1 MIKKVLVANRGEI
14 AVRIIRACRELGLE
28 TVAVYS
34 EADRTA
40 LHVRYADEAYLIG
53 PAPVQESY
61 LCWKKIID
69 VAIKAGADA
78 VHPGYGFL
86 AENPAFAQACQEAG
100 LIFVGPSPETLRL
113 MGDKIA
119 ARSVVKAAGVPV
131 VPGTDYGLNDEELI
145 AAAQE
150 LGYPLLIKPAHGG
163 GGKGMRIIES
173 PEEMPRALAAARRE
187 SKAVFG
193 DDILFLEKIV
203 EGARHIEFQI
213 LADGFGNVIHL
224 GERECSIQRRH
235 QKLIEEAPSRALDE
249 ELRRRMSEAAVRVA
263 RTVGYLNA
271 GTVEFLLDKDKNFY
285 FIEMN
290 CRLQVEHPVT
300 EMATGIDIVREQLRI
315 ASGRRLR
322 YTQDDV
328 RLRGWAIECR
338 IIAEDPYKGFLPS
351 PGRITGLYEPS
362 GPGVRVDS
370 GIYEGFEVSP
380 YYDSLIGKLV
390 AWGETR
396 GEAILR
402 MRRAL
407 DEYRIVGIKTNIP
420 FHQQIV
426 NDTRFIG
433 GQFDTQFVE
442 HRFSMVE
449 RGYEEHLEVVA
460 IAATLLAHSSDRIS
474 SQSVIP
480 EETPGG
486 PATIYIATVRDKS
499 FTIEIDG
506 GEMTVDGQRRA
517 VDIKRIDGIPL
528 YSLLIEGNSYE
539 VFVEGKKGE
548 YQILLEGGLYS
559 VWVEAK
565 EILAKPSETGAVA
578 AIAVAIASLL
588 KEREEV
594 SEARLEVVPSPERG
608 LSTWAFWG
616 RYWQLMRSRE
626 LRRGHR

>member
-1 MIKKVLVANRGEI
+1 MFKKVLAANRGEI

-34 EADRTA
+34 EVDRTA
-40 LHVRYADEAYLIG
+40 LHVRYADEAYRIG

-61 LCWKKIID
+61 LRWERIID

-86 AENPAFAQACQEAG
+86 AGNPAFAEACREAG
-100 LIFVGPSPETLRL
+100 LIFVGPNPQTIRL
-113 MGDKIA
+113 MSDKIA
-119 ARSVVKAAGVPV
+119 ARSVVKAAGVAIA
-131 VPGTDYGLNDEELI
+131 PGTDYSLSDEELI
-145 AAAQE
+145 AAAEE

-163 GGKGMRIIES
+163 GGKGMRIVES

-193 DDILFLEKIV
+193 DDVLYLEKIV

-213 LADGFGNVIHL
+213 LADSFGNVIHL

-249 ELRRRMSEAAVRVA
+249 ELRRRMGEAAVKVA

-285 FIEMN
+285 FIETN

-300 EMATGIDIVREQLRI
+300 EMVTGIDIVKEQLRV

-322 YTQDDV
+322 YSQDDV

-370 GIYEGFEVSP
+370 GVYEGFEVSL

-433 GQFDTQFVE
+433 GQFDTKFVE

-449 RGYEEHLEVVA
+449 SEREEHLEVVA
-460 IAATLLAHSSDRIS
+460 IAATLFAQSSNRIPP
-474 SQSVIP
+474 QSVIP
-480 EETPGG
+480 EDEAPGG
-486 PATIYIATVRDKS
+486 PAMRYIATVGDKS

-517 VDIKRIDGIPL
+517 VDIKRIDGVSL
-528 YSLLIEGNSYE
+528 YSLLIESNSYE
-539 VFVEGKKGE
+539 VFVEEKKGE
-548 YQILLEGGLYS
+548 YQILLEGELYS
-559 VWVEAK
+559 VRVEVK
-565 EILAKPSETGAVA
+565 EVLGKPSGAGAVA
-578 AIAVAIASLL
+578 AIAAAIASLL
-588 KEREEV
+588 EEV
-594 SEARLEVVPSPERG
+594 PEARLEVVPSPERG
-608 LSTWAFWG
+608 LSSWAFWG
-616 RYWQLMRSRE
+616 RYRQLMRSRE
-626 LRRGHR
+626 LRRGRR

>member
-1 MIKKVLVANRGEI
+1 MFKKVLAANRGEI

-34 EADRTA
+34 KVDRTA
-40 LHVRYADEAYLIG
+40 LHVRYADEAYPIG

-61 LCWKKIID
+61 LRWERIID

-86 AENPAFAQACQEAG
+86 AGNPAFAEACREAG
-100 LIFVGPSPETLRL
+100 LIFVGPNPQTIRL
-113 MGDKIA
+113 MSDKIA
-119 ARSVVKAAGVPV
+119 ARSVVKAAGVAIA
-131 VPGTDYGLNDEELI
+131 PGTDYSLSDEELI
-145 AAAQE
+145 AAAEE

-163 GGKGMRIIES
+163 GGKGMRIVES

-193 DDILFLEKIV
+193 DDVLYLEKIV

-213 LADGFGNVIHL
+213 LADSFGNVIHL

-249 ELRRRMSEAAVRVA
+249 ELRRRMGEAAVKVA

-285 FIEMN
+285 FIETN

-300 EMATGIDIVREQLRI
+300 EMVTGIDIVKEQLRV

-322 YTQDDV
+322 YSQDDV

-370 GIYEGFEVSP
+370 GVYEGFEVSL

-433 GQFDTQFVE
+433 GQFDTKFVE

-449 RGYEEHLEVVA
+449 SEREEHLEVVA
-460 IAATLLAHSSDRIS
+460 IAATLFAQSSNRIPP
-474 SQSVIP
+474 QSVIP
-480 EETPGG
+480 EDEAPGG
-486 PATIYIATVRDKS
+486 PAMRYIATVGDKS

-517 VDIKRIDGIPL
+517 VDIKRIDGVSL
-528 YSLLIEGNSYE
+528 YSLLIESNSYE
-539 VFVEGKKGE
+539 VFVEEKKGE
-548 YQILLEGGLYS
+548 YQILLEGELYS
-559 VWVEAK
+559 VRLEVK
-565 EILAKPSETGAVA
+565 EVLGKPSGAGAVA
-578 AIAVAIASLL
+578 AIAAAIASLL
-588 KEREEV
+588 EEV
-594 SEARLEVVPSPERG
+594 PEARLEVVPSPERG
-608 LSTWAFWG
+608 LSSWAFWG
-616 RYWQLMRSRE
+616 RYRQLMRSRE
-626 LRRGHR
+626 LRRGRR

>member
-1 MIKKVLVANRGEI
+1 MFKKVLVANRGEI

-40 LHVRYADEAYLIG
+40 LHVRYADEAYSIG

-61 LCWKKIID
+61 LRWERIVD
-69 VAIKAGADA
+69 VAIRAGADA
-78 VHPGYGFL
+78 VHPDYGFL
-86 AENPAFAQACQEAG
+86 GENYVFAQASREAG
-100 LIFVGPSPETLRL
+100 LIFVGPDPQTIGL
-113 MGDKIA
+113 MSDKMA
-119 ARSVVKAAGVPV
+119 ARRAVKAAGVPV
-131 VPGTDYGLNDEELI
+131 APGTDYGLSNEELI
-145 AAAQE
+145 AAAEE

-193 DDILFLEKIV
+193 DDILYLEKIV

-249 ELRRRMSEAAVRVA
+249 ELRRRMGEAAIKVA

-271 GTVEFLLDKDKNFY
+271 GTVEFLLDRDKNFY

-300 EMATGIDIVREQLRI
+300 EMVTGIDIVKEQLRV

-322 YTQDDV
+322 YSQDDV

-338 IIAEDPYKGFLPS
+338 IMAEDPYKGFLPS

-370 GIYEGFEVSP
+370 GVYEGFEVSL

-407 DEYRIVGIKTNIP
+407 NEYRIVGIKTNIP

-449 RGYEEHLEVVA
+449 KDREEHLEVVA
-460 IAATLLAHSSDRIS
+460 IAATLLAHFSNRVPP
-474 SQSVIP
+474 QSVVL
-480 EETPGG
+480 EDEAPGG
-486 PATIYIATVRDKS
+486 PVTRYIATVGDKS

-506 GEMTVDGQRRA
+506 GEMTIDGQRQA
-517 VDIKRIDGIPL
+517 VDIKRIDGVPL

-548 YQILLEGGLYS
+548 YQILLEGELYS
-559 VWVEAK
+559 ARVEV
-565 EILAKPSETGAVA
+565 EEVLGKPFGTETVA

-588 KEREEV
+588 GEEVPEAIPSLERE
-594 SEARLEVVPSPERG
+594 
-608 LSTWAFWG
+608 LSSWAFWG

-626 LRRGHR
+626 LKRGRR

>member
-1 MIKKVLVANRGEI
+1 MFKKVLAANRGEI

-34 EADRTA
+34 EVDRTA
-40 LHVRYADEAYLIG
+40 LHVRYADEAYPIG

-61 LCWKKIID
+61 LRWERIID

-86 AENPAFAQACQEAG
+86 AGNPAFAEACREAG
-100 LIFVGPSPETLRL
+100 LIFVGPNPQTIRL
-113 MGDKIA
+113 MSDKIS
-119 ARSVVKAAGVPV
+119 ARSVVKAAGVAIA
-131 VPGTDYGLNDEELI
+131 PGTDYSLSDEELI
-145 AAAQE
+145 AAAEE

-163 GGKGMRIIES
+163 GGKGMRIVES

-193 DDILFLEKIV
+193 DDVLYLETIV

-213 LADGFGNVIHL
+213 LADSFGNVIHL

-249 ELRRRMSEAAVRVA
+249 ELRRRMGEAAVKVA

-285 FIEMN
+285 FIETN

-300 EMATGIDIVREQLRI
+300 EMVTGIDIVKEQLRV

-322 YTQDDV
+322 YSQDDV

-370 GIYEGFEVSP
+370 GVYEGFEVSL

-433 GQFDTQFVE
+433 GQFDTKFVE

-449 RGYEEHLEVVA
+449 SEREEHLEVVA
-460 IAATLLAHSSDRIS
+460 IAATLFAQSSNRIPP
-474 SQSVIP
+474 QSVIP
-480 EETPGG
+480 EDEAPGG
-486 PATIYIATVRDKS
+486 PAMRYIATVGDKS

-517 VDIKRIDGIPL
+517 VDIKRIDGVSL
-528 YSLLIEGNSYE
+528 YSLLIESNSYE
-539 VFVEGKKGE
+539 VFVEEKKGE
-548 YQILLEGGLYS
+548 YQILLEGELYS
-559 VWVEAK
+559 VRLEVK
-565 EILAKPSETGAVA
+565 EVLGKPSGAGAVA
-578 AIAVAIASLL
+578 AIAAAIASLL
-588 KEREEV
+588 QEV
-594 SEARLEVVPSPERG
+594 PEARLEVVPSPERG
-608 LSTWAFWG
+608 LSSWAFWG
-616 RYWQLMRSRE
+616 RYRQLMRSKE
-626 LRRGHR
+626 LRRGRR

>member
-1 MIKKVLVANRGEI
+1 MSKKVLAANRGEI

-34 EADRTA
+34 EVDRTA
-40 LHVRYADEAYLIG
+40 LHVRYADEAYPIG

-61 LCWKKIID
+61 LRWERIID

-86 AENPAFAQACQEAG
+86 AGNPAFAEACREAG
-100 LIFVGPSPETLRL
+100 LIFVGPNPQTIRL
-113 MGDKIA
+113 MSDKIA
-119 ARSVVKAAGVPV
+119 ARSVVKAAGVAIA
-131 VPGTDYGLNDEELI
+131 PGTDYSLSDEELI
-145 AAAQE
+145 AAAEE

-163 GGKGMRIIES
+163 GGKGMRIVES

-193 DDILFLEKIV
+193 DDVLYLERIV

-213 LADGFGNVIHL
+213 LADSFGNVIHL

-249 ELRRRMSEAAVRVA
+249 ELRQRMGEAAVKVA

-285 FIEMN
+285 FIETN

-300 EMATGIDIVREQLRI
+300 EMVTGIDIVKEQLRV

-322 YTQDDV
+322 YSQDDV

-370 GIYEGFEVSP
+370 GVYEGFEVSL

-433 GQFDTQFVE
+433 GQFDTKFVE

-449 RGYEEHLEVVA
+449 SEREEHLEVVA
-460 IAATLLAHSSDRIS
+460 IAATLFAQSSNRIPP
-474 SQSVIP
+474 QSVIP
-480 EETPGG
+480 EDEAPGG
-486 PATIYIATVRDKS
+486 PAMRYIATVGDKS

-517 VDIKRIDGIPL
+517 VDIKRIDGVSL
-528 YSLLIEGNSYE
+528 YSLLIESNSYE
-539 VFVEGKKGE
+539 VFVEEKKGE
-548 YQILLEGGLYS
+548 YQILLEGELYS
-559 VWVEAK
+559 VRLEVK
-565 EILAKPSETGAVA
+565 EVLGKPSGAGAVA
-578 AIAVAIASLL
+578 AIAAAIASLL
-588 KEREEV
+588 EEV
-594 SEARLEVVPSPERG
+594 PEARLEVVPSPERG
-608 LSTWAFWG
+608 LSSWAFWG
-616 RYWQLMRSRE
+616 RYRQLMRSRE
-626 LRRGHR
+626 LRRGRR

>member
-1 MIKKVLVANRGEI
+1 MLKKVLAANRGEI

-34 EADRTA
+34 EVDRTA
-40 LHVRYADEAYLIG
+40 LHVRYADEAYRIG

-61 LCWKKIID
+61 LRWERIID

-86 AENPAFAQACQEAG
+86 AGNPAFAEACREAG
-100 LIFVGPSPETLRL
+100 LIFVGPNPQTIRL
-113 MGDKIA
+113 MSDKIA
-119 ARSVVKAAGVPV
+119 ARSVVKAAGVAIA
-131 VPGTDYGLNDEELI
+131 PGTDYSLSDEELI
-145 AAAQE
+145 AAAEE

-163 GGKGMRIIES
+163 GGKGMRIVES

-193 DDILFLEKIV
+193 DDVLYLEKIV

-213 LADGFGNVIHL
+213 LADSFGNVIHL

-249 ELRRRMSEAAVRVA
+249 ELRRRMGEAAVKVA

-285 FIEMN
+285 FIETN

-300 EMATGIDIVREQLRI
+300 EMVTGIDIVKEQLRV

-322 YTQDDV
+322 YSQDDV

-370 GIYEGFEVSP
+370 GVYEGFEVSL

-433 GQFDTQFVE
+433 GQFDTKFVE

-449 RGYEEHLEVVA
+449 SEREEHLEVVA
-460 IAATLLAHSSDRIS
+460 IAATLFAQSSNRIPP
-474 SQSVIP
+474 QSVIP
-480 EETPGG
+480 EDEAPGG
-486 PATIYIATVRDKS
+486 PAMGYIATVGDKS

-517 VDIKRIDGIPL
+517 VDIKRIDGVSL
-528 YSLLIEGNSYE
+528 YSLLIESNSYE
-539 VFVEGKKGE
+539 VFVEEKKGE
-548 YQILLEGGLYS
+548 YQILLEGELYS
-559 VWVEAK
+559 VRLEVK
-565 EILAKPSETGAVA
+565 EVLGKPSGAGAVA
-578 AIAVAIASLL
+578 AIAAAIASLL
-588 KEREEV
+588 EEV
-594 SEARLEVVPSPERG
+594 PEARLEVVPSPERG
-608 LSTWAFWG
+608 LSSWAFWG
-616 RYWQLMRSRE
+616 RYRQLMRSRE
-626 LRRGHR
+626 LRRGRR

>member
-1 MIKKVLVANRGEI
+1 MFKKVLAANRGEI

-34 EADRTA
+34 EVDRTA
-40 LHVRYADEAYLIG
+40 LHVRYADEAYPIG

-61 LCWKKIID
+61 LRWERIID

-86 AENPAFAQACQEAG
+86 AGNPAFAEACREAG
-100 LIFVGPSPETLRL
+100 LIFVGPNPQTIRL
-113 MGDKIA
+113 MSDKIA
-119 ARSVVKAAGVPV
+119 ARSVVKAAGVAIA
-131 VPGTDYGLNDEELI
+131 PGTDYSLSDEELI
-145 AAAQE
+145 AAAEE

-163 GGKGMRIIES
+163 GGKGMRIVES

-193 DDILFLEKIV
+193 DDVLYLEKIV

-213 LADGFGNVIHL
+213 LADSFGNVIHL

-249 ELRRRMSEAAVRVA
+249 ELRRRMGEAAVKVA

-285 FIEMN
+285 FIETN

-300 EMATGIDIVREQLRI
+300 EMVTGIDIVKEQLRV

-322 YTQDDV
+322 YSQDDV

-370 GIYEGFEVSP
+370 GVYEGFEVSL

-433 GQFDTQFVE
+433 GQFDTKFVE

-449 RGYEEHLEVVA
+449 SEREEHLEVVA
-460 IAATLLAHSSDRIS
+460 IAATLFAQSSNRIPP
-474 SQSVIP
+474 QSVIP
-480 EETPGG
+480 EDEAPGG
-486 PATIYIATVRDKS
+486 PAMRYIATVGDKS

-517 VDIKRIDGIPL
+517 VDIKRIDGVSL
-528 YSLLIEGNSYE
+528 YSLLIESNSYE
-539 VFVEGKKGE
+539 VFVEEKKGE
-548 YQILLEGGLYS
+548 YQILLEGELYS
-559 VWVEAK
+559 VRLEVK
-565 EILAKPSETGAVA
+565 EVLGKPSGAGAVA
-578 AIAVAIASLL
+578 AIAAAIASLL
-588 KEREEV
+588 EEV
-594 SEARLEVVPSPERG
+594 PEARLEVVPSPERG
-608 LSTWAFWG
+608 LSSWAFWG
-616 RYWQLMRSRE
+616 RYRQLMRSRE
-626 LRRGHR
+626 LRRGRR

>member
-1 MIKKVLVANRGEI
+1 MFKKVLAANRGEI
-14 AVRIIRACRELGLE
+14 AVRIIRGCRELGLE

-34 EADRTA
+34 KVDRTA
-40 LHVRYADEAYLIG
+40 LHVRYADEAYPIG

-61 LCWKKIID
+61 LRWERIID
-69 VAIKAGADA
+69 VAIEAGADA

-86 AENPAFAQACQEAG
+86 AGNPAFAEACREAG
-100 LIFVGPSPETLRL
+100 LIFVGPNPQTIRL
-113 MGDKIA
+113 MSDKIA
-119 ARSVVKAAGVPV
+119 ARSVVKAAGVAIA
-131 VPGTDYGLNDEELI
+131 PGTDYSLSDEELI
-145 AAAQE
+145 AAAEE

-163 GGKGMRIIES
+163 GGKGMRIVES

-193 DDILFLEKIV
+193 DDVLYLEKIV

-213 LADGFGNVIHL
+213 LADSFGNVIHL

-249 ELRRRMSEAAVRVA
+249 ELRRRMGEAAVKVA

-285 FIEMN
+285 FIETN

-300 EMATGIDIVREQLRI
+300 EMVTGIDIVKEQLRV

-322 YTQDDV
+322 YSQDDV

-370 GIYEGFEVSP
+370 GVYEGFEVSL

-433 GQFDTQFVE
+433 GQFDTKFVE
-442 HRFSMVE
+442 HRFLMVE
-449 RGYEEHLEVVA
+449 SEREEHLEVVA
-460 IAATLLAHSSDRIS
+460 IAATLFARSSNRIPP
-474 SQSVIP
+474 QSVIP
-480 EETPGG
+480 EDEAPGG
-486 PATIYIATVRDKS
+486 PAMRYIATVGDKS

-517 VDIKRIDGIPL
+517 VDIKRIDGVSL
-528 YSLLIEGNSYE
+528 YSLLIESNSYE
-539 VFVEGKKGE
+539 VFVEEKKGE
-548 YQILLEGGLYS
+548 YQVLLEGELYS
-559 VWVEAK
+559 VRLEVK
-565 EILAKPSETGAVA
+565 EVLGKPSGAGAVA
-578 AIAVAIASLL
+578 AIAATIARLL
-588 KEREEV
+588 EEV
-594 SEARLEVVPSPERG
+594 PEARLEVVPSPERG
-608 LSTWAFWG
+608 LSSWAFWG
-616 RYWQLMRSRE
+616 RYRQLMRPRE
-626 LRRGHR
+626 LRRGRR

>member
-1 MIKKVLVANRGEI
+1 MFKKVLAANRGEI

-34 EADRTA
+34 EVDRTA
-40 LHVRYADEAYLIG
+40 LHVRYADEAYPIG

-61 LCWKKIID
+61 LRWERIID

-86 AENPAFAQACQEAG
+86 AGNPAFAEACREAG
-100 LIFVGPSPETLRL
+100 LIFVGPNPQTIRL
-113 MGDKIA
+113 MSDKIA
-119 ARSVVKAAGVPV
+119 ARSVVKAGGVAIA
-131 VPGTDYGLNDEELI
+131 PGTDYSLSDEELI
-145 AAAQE
+145 AAAEE

-163 GGKGMRIIES
+163 GGKGMRIVES

-193 DDILFLEKIV
+193 DDVLYLEKIV

-213 LADGFGNVIHL
+213 LADSFGNVIHL
-224 GERECSIQRRH
+224 DERECSIQRRH

-249 ELRRRMSEAAVRVA
+249 ELRRRMGEAAVKVA

-285 FIEMN
+285 FIETN

-300 EMATGIDIVREQLRI
+300 EMVTGIDIVREQLRV

-322 YTQDDV
+322 YSQDDV

-370 GIYEGFEVSP
+370 GVYEGFEVSL

-402 MRRAL
+402 VRRAL

-433 GQFDTQFVE
+433 GQFDTKFVE

-449 RGYEEHLEVVA
+449 SEREEHLEVVA
-460 IAATLLAHSSDRIS
+460 IAATLFAQSSNRIPP
-474 SQSVIP
+474 QSVIP
-480 EETPGG
+480 EDEAPGG
-486 PATIYIATVRDKS
+486 PAMRYIATVGDKS

-517 VDIKRIDGIPL
+517 VDIKRIDGVSL
-528 YSLLIEGNSYE
+528 YSLLVESNSYE
-539 VFVEGKKGE
+539 VFVEEKKGE
-548 YQILLEGGLYS
+548 YQILLEGELYS
-559 VWVEAK
+559 VRLEVK
-565 EILAKPSETGAVA
+565 EVLGKPSGAGAVA
-578 AIAVAIASLL
+578 AIAAAIASLL
-588 KEREEV
+588 EEV
-594 SEARLEVVPSPERG
+594 PEARLEVVPSPERG
-608 LSTWAFWG
+608 LSSWAFWG
-616 RYWQLMRSRE
+616 RYRQLMRSRE
-626 LRRGHR
+626 LRRGRR

>member
-1 MIKKVLVANRGEI
+1 MFKKVLAANRGEI

-34 EADRTA
+34 EVDRTA
-40 LHVRYADEAYLIG
+40 LHVRYADKAYRIG

-61 LCWKKIID
+61 LRWERIID

-86 AENPAFAQACQEAG
+86 AGNPAFAEACREAG
-100 LIFVGPSPETLRL
+100 LIFVGPNPQTIRL
-113 MGDKIA
+113 MSDKIA
-119 ARSVVKAAGVPV
+119 ARSVVKAAGVAIA
-131 VPGTDYGLNDEELI
+131 PGTDYSLSDEELI
-145 AAAQE
+145 AAAEE

-163 GGKGMRIIES
+163 GGKGMRIVES

-193 DDILFLEKIV
+193 DDVLYLEKIV

-213 LADGFGNVIHL
+213 LADSFGNVIHL

-249 ELRRRMSEAAVRVA
+249 ELRRRMGEAAVKVA

-271 GTVEFLLDKDKNFY
+271 GTVEFLLDRDKNFY
-285 FIEMN
+285 FIETN

-300 EMATGIDIVREQLRI
+300 EMVTGIDIVKEQLRV

-322 YTQDDV
+322 YSQDDV

-370 GIYEGFEVSP
+370 GVYEGFEVSL

-433 GQFDTQFVE
+433 GQFDTKFVE

-449 RGYEEHLEVVA
+449 SEREEHLEVVA
-460 IAATLLAHSSDRIS
+460 IAATLFAQSSNRIPP
-474 SQSVIP
+474 QSVIP
-480 EETPGG
+480 EDEAPGG
-486 PATIYIATVRDKS
+486 PAMRYIATVGDKS

-517 VDIKRIDGIPL
+517 VDIKRIDGVSL
-528 YSLLIEGNSYE
+528 YSLLIESNSYE
-539 VFVEGKKGE
+539 VFVEEKKGE
-548 YQILLEGGLYS
+548 YQILLEGELYS
-559 VWVEAK
+559 VRLEVK
-565 EILAKPSETGAVA
+565 EVLGKPSGAGAVA
-578 AIAVAIASLL
+578 AIAAAIASLL
-588 KEREEV
+588 EEV
-594 SEARLEVVPSPERG
+594 PEARLEVVPSPERG
-608 LSTWAFWG
+608 LSSWAFWG
-616 RYWQLMRSRE
+616 RYRQLMRSRE
-626 LRRGHR
+626 LRRGRR

>member
-1 MIKKVLVANRGEI
+1 MFKKVLAANRGEI
-14 AVRIIRACRELGLE
+14 AVRIIRACRELGLK

-34 EADRTA
+34 EVDRTA
-40 LHVRYADEAYLIG
+40 LHVRYADEAYPIG

-61 LCWKKIID
+61 LRWERIID

-86 AENPAFAQACQEAG
+86 AGNPAFAEACREAG
-100 LIFVGPSPETLRL
+100 LIFVGPNPQTIRL
-113 MGDKIA
+113 MSDKIA
-119 ARSVVKAAGVPV
+119 ARSVVKAAGVAIA
-131 VPGTDYGLNDEELI
+131 PGTDYSLSEEELI
-145 AAAQE
+145 AAAEE

-163 GGKGMRIIES
+163 GGKGMRIVES

-193 DDILFLEKIV
+193 DDVLYLEKIV

-213 LADGFGNVIHL
+213 LADSFGNVIHL

-249 ELRRRMSEAAVRVA
+249 ELRRRMGEAAVKVA

-285 FIEMN
+285 FIETN

-300 EMATGIDIVREQLRI
+300 EMVTGIDIVKEQLRV

-322 YTQDDV
+322 YSQDDV

-370 GIYEGFEVSP
+370 GVYEGFEVSL

-433 GQFDTQFVE
+433 GQFDTKFVE

-449 RGYEEHLEVVA
+449 SEREEHLEVVA
-460 IAATLLAHSSDRIS
+460 IAATLFAQSSNRIPP
-474 SQSVIP
+474 QSVIP
-480 EETPGG
+480 EDEAPGG
-486 PATIYIATVRDKS
+486 PAMRYIATVGDKS

-517 VDIKRIDGIPL
+517 VDIKRIDGVSL
-528 YSLLIEGNSYE
+528 YSLLIESNSYE
-539 VFVEGKKGE
+539 VFVEEKKGE
-548 YQILLEGGLYS
+548 YQILLEGELYS
-559 VWVEAK
+559 VRLEVK
-565 EILAKPSETGAVA
+565 EVLGKPSGAGAVA
-578 AIAVAIASLL
+578 AIAAAIASLL
-588 KEREEV
+588 EEV
-594 SEARLEVVPSPERG
+594 PEARLEVVPSPERG
-608 LSTWAFWG
+608 LSSWAFWG
-616 RYWQLMRSRE
+616 RYRQLMRSRE
-626 LRRGHR
+626 LRRGRR

>member
-1 MIKKVLVANRGEI
+1 MFKKVLAANRGEI

-34 EADRTA
+34 KVDRTA
-40 LHVRYADEAYLIG
+40 LHVRYADEAYPIG

-61 LCWKKIID
+61 LRWERIID

-86 AENPAFAQACQEAG
+86 AGNPAFAEACREAG
-100 LIFVGPSPETLRL
+100 LIFVGPNPQTIRL
-113 MGDKIA
+113 MSDKIA
-119 ARSVVKAAGVPV
+119 ARSVVKAAGVAIA
-131 VPGTDYGLNDEELI
+131 PGTDYSLSDEELI
-145 AAAQE
+145 AAAEE

-163 GGKGMRIIES
+163 GGKGMRIVES

-193 DDILFLEKIV
+193 DDVLYLEKIV

-213 LADGFGNVIHL
+213 LADSFGNVIHL

-249 ELRRRMSEAAVRVA
+249 ELRRRMGEAAVKVA

-285 FIEMN
+285 FIETN

-300 EMATGIDIVREQLRI
+300 EMVTGIDIVKEQLRV

-322 YTQDDV
+322 YSQDGV

-370 GIYEGFEVSP
+370 GVYEGFEVSL

-433 GQFDTQFVE
+433 GQFDTKFVE

-449 RGYEEHLEVVA
+449 SEREEHLEVVA
-460 IAATLLAHSSDRIS
+460 IAATLFAQSSNRIPP
-474 SQSVIP
+474 QSVIP
-480 EETPGG
+480 EDEAPGG
-486 PATIYIATVRDKS
+486 PAMRYIATVGDKS

-517 VDIKRIDGIPL
+517 VDIKRIDGVSL
-528 YSLLIEGNSYE
+528 YSLLIESNSYE
-539 VFVEGKKGE
+539 VFVEEKKGE
-548 YQILLEGGLYS
+548 YQILLEGELYS
-559 VWVEAK
+559 VRVEVK
-565 EILAKPSETGAVA
+565 EVLGKPSGAGAVA
-578 AIAVAIASLL
+578 AIAAAIASLL
-588 KEREEV
+588 EEV
-594 SEARLEVVPSPERG
+594 PEARLEVVPSPERG
-608 LSTWAFWG
+608 LSSWAFWG
-616 RYWQLMRSRE
+616 RYRQLMRSRE
-626 LRRGHR
+626 LRRGRR

>member
-1 MIKKVLVANRGEI
+1 MFKKVLIANRGEI

-61 LCWKKIID
+61 LRWERIVD
-69 VAIKAGADA
+69 VAIRAGAEA

-86 AENPAFAQACQEAG
+86 AENAAFAQACQEAG
-100 LIFVGPSPETLRL
+100 LIFVGPNPQTIRL
-113 MGDKIA
+113 MSDKMA
-119 ARSVVKAAGVPV
+119 ARRTVKAAGVPV
-131 VPGTDYGLNDEELI
+131 APGTDYGLSDEELI
-145 AAAQE
+145 AAAE
-150 LGYPLLIKPAHGG
+150 RLGYPLLIKPAHGG
-163 GGKGMRIIES
+163 GGKGMRIVES
-173 PEEMPRALAAARRE
+173 PQEMPRALAIARRE

-193 DDILFLEKIV
+193 DDILYLEKIV

-213 LADGFGNVIHL
+213 LADSFGNVIHL

-235 QKLIEEAPSRALDE
+235 QKLIEEAPSKALDE
-249 ELRRRMSEAAVRVA
+249 ELRRRMGEAAIKVA
-263 RTVGYLNA
+263 RAVGYVNA

-300 EMATGIDIVREQLRI
+300 EMVTGIDIVKEQLRI

-322 YTQDDV
+322 YGQDDV

-338 IIAEDPYKGFLPS
+338 IMAEDPYNDFLPS

-370 GIYEGFEVSP
+370 GVYEGFEVP
-380 YYDSLIGKLV
+380 LYYDSLIGKLI

-426 NDTRFIG
+426 NDTRFISG
-433 GQFDTQFVE
+433 RFDTRFVE
-442 HRFSMVE
+442 HRFSMIEIE
-449 RGYEEHLEVVA
+449 RREHLEVAA
-460 IAATLLAHSSDRIS
+460 IAAALLAHSARVAP
-474 SQSVIP
+474 QGVAAMRYTASV
-480 EETPGG
+480 GD
-486 PATIYIATVRDKS
+486 AS
-499 FTIEIDG
+499 FAIEIEN
-506 GEMTVDGQRRA
+506 GETIVNGRRRA
-517 VDIKRIDGIPL
+517 VDLRRINSVSL

-539 VFVEGKKGE
+539 VFAEEEGGGKYRVCLEGK
-548 YQILLEGGLYS
+548 LYP
-559 VWVEAK
+559 VTVEA
-565 EILAKPSETGAVA
+565 EGAGAEPSEEEAVA
-578 AIAVAIASLL
+578 AMAVSIVSLL
-588 KEREEV
+588 EEMAKAAPP
-594 SEARLEVVPSPERG
+594 SARGPSP
-608 LSTWAFWG
+608 WASWG
-616 RYWQLMRSRE
+616 RYRQLTSAQE
-626 LRRGHR
+626 LRGARR

>member
-1 MIKKVLVANRGEI
+1 MFKKVLVANRGEI

-40 LHVRYADEAYLIG
+40 LHVRYADQAYPIG

-61 LCWKKIID
+61 LRWERIVD
-69 VAIKAGADA
+69 VAIRAGADA

-86 AENPAFAQACQEAG
+86 AENYVFAQACHEAG
-100 LIFVGPSPETLRL
+100 LIFVGPSLQTIGL
-113 MGDKIA
+113 MSDKMA
-119 ARSVVKAAGVPV
+119 ARRAVKAAGVPIA
-131 VPGTDYGLNDEELI
+131 PGTDYGLSDEELI
-145 AAAQE
+145 GAAEE

-173 PEEMPRALAAARRE
+173 PEEVPRALAAARRE

-193 DDILFLEKIV
+193 DDILYLEKIV

-249 ELRRRMSEAAVRVA
+249 ELRRRMGEAAIKVA

-271 GTVEFLLDKDKNFY
+271 GTVEFLLDRDKNFY
-285 FIEMN
+285 YIEMN
-290 CRLQVEHPVT
+290 CRLQVEHSVT
-300 EMATGIDIVREQLRI
+300 EMVTGIDIVKEQLRV

-322 YTQDDV
+322 YSQDDV

-370 GIYEGFEVSP
+370 GVYQGFEVSL

-420 FHQQIV
+420 FYQQIV

-433 GQFDTQFVE
+433 GQFDTRFVE
-442 HRFSMVE
+442 HRFSIVE
-449 RGYEEHLEVVA
+449 RECEEHLEVVA
-460 IAATLLAHSSDRIS
+460 IVATLLAQSSNRIPP
-474 SQSVIP
+474 QSITL
-480 EETPGG
+480 EDEATGG
-486 PATIYIATVRDKS
+486 PATRYIATVGDKS

-506 GEMTVDGQRRA
+506 GEMTVDSQRRA
-517 VDIKRIDGIPL
+517 VNIKRIDGVSL

-539 VFVEGKKGE
+539 VFVEEEKKGE
-548 YQILLEGGLYS
+548 YQILLEGKLYS
-559 VWVEAK
+559 VCVEVEEVLGK
-565 EILAKPSETGAVA
+565 LSWTGAIA

-588 KEREEV
+588 EEKV
-594 SEARLEVVPSPERG
+594 PEAVPSPERG
-608 LSTWAFWG
+608 LSSWAFWG

-626 LRRGHR
+626 LKRGRR

>member
-1 MIKKVLVANRGEI
+1 MFKKVLAANRGEI

-34 EADRTA
+34 DVDRTA
-40 LHVRYADEAYLIG
+40 LHVRYADEAYRIG

-61 LCWKKIID
+61 LRWERIID

-86 AENPAFAQACQEAG
+86 AGNPAFAEACREAG
-100 LIFVGPSPETLRL
+100 LIFVGPSPQTIRL
-113 MGDKIA
+113 MSDKIA
-119 ARSVVKAAGVPV
+119 ARSVVKAAGVAIA
-131 VPGTDYGLNDEELI
+131 PGTDYSLSDEELV
-145 AAAQE
+145 AAAEE

-163 GGKGMRIIES
+163 GGKGMRIVES

-193 DDILFLEKIV
+193 DDVLYLEKIV

-213 LADGFGNVIHL
+213 LADSFGNVIHL

-249 ELRRRMSEAAVRVA
+249 ELRRRMGEAAVKVA

-285 FIEMN
+285 FIETN
-290 CRLQVEHPVT
+290 CRLQVEHSVT
-300 EMATGIDIVREQLRI
+300 EMVTGIDIVKEQLRV

-322 YTQDDV
+322 YSQDDV

-370 GIYEGFEVSP
+370 GVYEGFEVSL

-433 GQFDTQFVE
+433 GQFDTKFVE

-449 RGYEEHLEVVA
+449 SEREEHLEVVA
-460 IAATLLAHSSDRIS
+460 IAATLFAQSSNRIPP
-474 SQSVIP
+474 QSVIA
-480 EETPGG
+480 EDEAPGG
-486 PATIYIATVRDKS
+486 PAMRYIATVGDKS

-517 VDIKRIDGIPL
+517 VDIKRIDGVSL
-528 YSLLIEGNSYE
+528 YSLLIESNSYE
-539 VFVEGKKGE
+539 VFVEEKKGE
-548 YQILLEGGLYS
+548 YQILLEGELYS
-559 VWVEAK
+559 VRLEVK
-565 EILAKPSETGAVA
+565 EVLGKPSGAGAVA
-578 AIAVAIASLL
+578 AIAAAIASLL
-588 KEREEV
+588 EEV
-594 SEARLEVVPSPERG
+594 PEARLEVVPSPERG
-608 LSTWAFWG
+608 LSSWAFWG
-616 RYWQLMRSRE
+616 RYRQLMRSRE
-626 LRRGHR
+626 LRRGRR

>member
-1 MIKKVLVANRGEI
+1 MIGKVLVANRGEI
-14 AVRIIRACRELGLE
+14 AVRIIRACQELGLK
-28 TVAVYS
+28 TIAVYS

-61 LCWKKIID
+61 LRWERIVD
-69 VAIKAGADA
+69 VAIRAGAEA

-86 AENPAFAQACQEAG
+86 AENPTFAQACWEAG
-100 LIFVGPSPETLRL
+100 LIFVGPNPQTIRL
-113 MGDKIA
+113 MSDKTA
-119 ARSVVKAAGVPV
+119 ARRVVKAAGVPV
-131 VPGTDYGLNDEELI
+131 APGTDYGLSDEELI
-145 AAAQE
+145 ATARE

-163 GGKGMRIIES
+163 GGKGMRIVES
-173 PEEMPRALAAARRE
+173 PEEMPRALVAARRE
-187 SKAVFG
+187 SRAVFG
-193 DDILFLEKIV
+193 DEVLYLEKIV

-213 LADGFGNVIHL
+213 LADSFGNVIHL

-249 ELRRRMSEAAVRVA
+249 ELRHRMGEAAVKVA

-300 EMATGIDIVREQLRI
+300 EMVTGVDIVREQLRI
-315 ASGRRLR
+315 ASGRKLR
-322 YTQDDV
+322 YSQEDV

-370 GIYEGFEVSP
+370 GVYEGFEVSP

-433 GQFDTQFVE
+433 GQFDTKFVE
-442 HRFSMVE
+442 HRFSMAE
-449 RGYEEHLEVVA
+449 REHEEHLEVAA
-460 IAATLLAHSSDRIS
+460 IAATLLTHSFDRIPP
-474 SQSVIP
+474 QGIIL
-480 EETPGG
+480 EETPKG
-486 PATIYIATVRDKS
+486 PATRYIATVRDKS
-499 FTIEIDG
+499 FTIEIRG
-506 GEMTVDGQRRA
+506 GEITVDGRRRA
-517 VDIKRIDGIPL
+517 VDLRRIDGVPL
-528 YSLLIEGNSYE
+528 YSLLIGGNSHE
-539 VFVEGKKGE
+539 IFAEEKEGKYE
-548 YQILLEGGLYS
+548 ILLEGELYP
-559 VWVEAK
+559 VRVDTREV
-565 EILAKPSETGAVA
+565 LAGPSRTEAVA
-578 AIAVAIASLL
+578 AIAVAIAL
-588 KEREEV
+588 KLKARTPTGRRRMSEE
-594 SEARLEVVPSPERG
+594 APSAWKLG
-608 LSTWAFWG
+608 G
-616 RYWQLMRSRE
+616 RYRQLMS
-626 LRRGHR
+626 LRRVGGHRKWKSSR

>member
-1 MIKKVLVANRGEI
+1 MFKKVLAANRGEI
-14 AVRIIRACRELGLE
+14 AVRIIRGCRELGLK

-34 EADRTA
+34 EVDRTA
-40 LHVRYADEAYLIG
+40 LHVRYADEAYPIG

-61 LCWKKIID
+61 LRWERIID

-86 AENPAFAQACQEAG
+86 AGNPAFAEACLEAG
-100 LIFVGPSPETLRL
+100 LIFVGPNPQTIRL
-113 MGDKIA
+113 MSDKIA
-119 ARSVVKAAGVPV
+119 ARSVVKAAGVAIA
-131 VPGTDYGLNDEELI
+131 PGTDYSLSEEELI
-145 AAAQE
+145 AAAEE

-163 GGKGMRIIES
+163 GGKGMRIVES

-193 DDILFLEKIV
+193 DDVLYLEKIV

-213 LADGFGNVIHL
+213 LADSFGNVIHL

-249 ELRRRMSEAAVRVA
+249 ELRRRMGEAAVKVA

-271 GTVEFLLDKDKNFY
+271 GTAEFLLDKDKNFY
-285 FIEMN
+285 FIETN

-300 EMATGIDIVREQLRI
+300 EMVTGIDIVKEQLRV

-322 YTQDDV
+322 YSQDDV

-370 GIYEGFEVSP
+370 GVYEGFEVSL

-433 GQFDTQFVE
+433 GQFDTKFVE

-449 RGYEEHLEVVA
+449 SEREEHLEVVA
-460 IAATLLAHSSDRIS
+460 IAATLFAQSSNRIPP
-474 SQSVIP
+474 QSVIP
-480 EETPGG
+480 EDEAPGG
-486 PATIYIATVRDKS
+486 PAMRYIATVGDKS

-517 VDIKRIDGIPL
+517 VDIKRIDGVSL
-528 YSLLIEGNSYE
+528 YSLLIESNSYE
-539 VFVEGKKGE
+539 VFVEEKKGE
-548 YQILLEGGLYS
+548 YQILLEGELYS
-559 VWVEAK
+559 VRLEVK
-565 EILAKPSETGAVA
+565 EVLGKPSGAGAVA
-578 AIAVAIASLL
+578 AIAAAIASLL
-588 KEREEV
+588 EEV
-594 SEARLEVVPSPERG
+594 PEARLEVVPSPERG
-608 LSTWAFWG
+608 LSSWAFWG
-616 RYWQLMRSRE
+616 RYRQLMRSRE
-626 LRRGHR
+626 LRRGRR